1 MPDLLLLVLGDK
13 RPLWHAIVEI
23 VSRDILMCILD
34 SLVENK
40 LIDISLPVVDCVLLF
55 LLEVFQNILALFL
68 YFLLITLYLVIL
80 LQL

>member
-1 MPDLLLLVLGDK
+1 
-13 RPLWHAIVEI
+13 
-23 VSRDILMCILD
+23 MCILD

-40 LIDISLPVVDCVLLF
+40 LIGISVHVVVSVPVADCVLLF
-55 LLEVFQNILALFL
+55 LVYVFQNILALFL

>member
-1 MPDLLLLVLGDK
+1 
-13 RPLWHAIVEI
+13 
-23 VSRDILMCILD
+23 MCILD

-40 LIDISLPVVDCVLLF
+40 LIGISVHVIVSVPVADCVLLF